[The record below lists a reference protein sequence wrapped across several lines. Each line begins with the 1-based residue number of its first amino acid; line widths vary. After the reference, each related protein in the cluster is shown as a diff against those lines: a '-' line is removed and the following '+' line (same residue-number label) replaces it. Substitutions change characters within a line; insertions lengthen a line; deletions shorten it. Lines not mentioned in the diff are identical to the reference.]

1 VLAVGFPVGVD
12 TADAGFPAPSAT
24 TPLRV
29 TAPGAAAVWANTVWA
44 NAGKA
49 AAIEITTA

>member
-1 VLAVGFPVGVD
+1 VLAVGFPVGVA
-12 TADAGFPAPSAT
+12 TAEAGFPAPSAT

-29 TAPGAAAVWANTVWA
+29 TAPGGAAVGVAAVWA